1 MLVNRIVLAFTGGIL
16 GILSVV
22 LLGMSG
28 GPLLSG
34 TTSLF
39 RFFGYVGLFLSMVLI
54 LRVLVSVLRDGL
66 N

>member
-39 RFFGYVGLFLSMVLI
+39 QFFGYVGLFLSMVLI